1 MSSERDSFVENKV
14 ERMSLQEKVGQL
26 LTFTWRGA
34 ILTPSG
40 IEQITKL
47 HAGGLCLEPYGLET
61 CKNLYWGNSQVD
73 QDFQRPPD
81 YFDIAFTYFDPHNH
95 GVSVTPEELTEA
107 LNRPEEHGIWAG
119 LSPTARLAL
128 RQRILIGN
136 DPAKV
141 VRDGLAMADRMR
153 HRKG

>member
-1 MSSERDSFVENKV
+1 MAHMTTNTRPALDDGLLPCTASVVAGKGRDLWHPDSGREVPAV
-14 ERMSLQEKVGQL
+14 VVSACGRC
-26 LTFTWRGA
+26 TWRVA
-34 ILTPSG
+34 
-40 IEQITKL
+40 
-47 HAGGLCLEPYGLET
+47 C
-61 CKNLYWGNSQVD
+61 
-73 QDFQRPPD
+73 
-81 YFDIAFTYFDPHNH
+81 
-95 GVSVTPEELTEA
+95 LTEA

-153 HRKG
+153 LARR